1 MPELAQQ
8 IFTVDFV
15 QQEENLAPSKRMF
28 NRTRKHF
35 CSENLQNLSHPKS
48 TYKERFIPDRFTPQ
62 ISEEF
67 TLRVCFKFISVIF
80 EKFSAQNLYMRSP
93 LTPIFTIHV
102 DSSTSKR
109 VTEFQFRSTQ

>member
-35 CSENLQNLSHPKS
+35 CSEKASESQSSKKYLQREIHTRQVHS
-48 TYKERFIPDRFTPQ
+48 TNFRRIH
-62 ISEEF
+62 
-67 TLRVCFKFISVIF
+67 
-80 EKFSAQNLYMRSP
+80 SACVLEV
-93 LTPIFTIHV
+93 H
-102 DSSTSKR
+102 
-109 VTEFQFRSTQ
+109 